1 MKYYSN
7 KQSRGNTLL
16 PLFKELGIE
25 NDIEMIEVDY
35 AKIHDAEYL
44 SINPMG
50 KVPCLVDGPA
60 VISETAAIYAYLADK
75 YDEKGLAP
83 ALHDPMRGEYL
94 KWLFFCHGPMT
105 EYMDLKHLQVPAD
118 QIDQR
123 RSALSMGNEA
133 AVFAFLKQGM
143 KQADPYL
150 TGEKFTAADLYLAYW
165 IAYAVQ
171 FKILPYLDEFRPYI
185 QRIKQR
191 ESVQGIEWLQQL
203 AP

>member
-25 NDIEMIEVDY
+25 NDIEMVEVDY

-50 KVPCLVDGPA
+50 KVPCLVDGSA
-60 VISETAAIYAYLADK
+60 IISETAAIYAYLADK
-75 YDEKGLAP
+75 YYEKGLAP
-83 ALHDPMRGEYL
+83 ALNDPMRGEYL

-105 EYMDLKHLQVPAD
+105 EYMDLKYLQVEED
-118 QIDQR
+118 QIEKC
-123 RSALSMGNEA
+123 RSALSMGNEET
-133 AVFAFLKQGM
+133 VFAFLKQGM
-143 KQADPYL
+143 KQANPYL

-171 FKILPYLDEFRPYI
+171 FKILPYLDEFDSFI
-185 QRIKQR
+185 QLVKKRN
-191 ESVQGIEWLQQL
+191 SVQDVEWLQKL
-203 AP
+203 

>member
-25 NDIEMIEVDY
+25 NDIEIVEVDY

-44 SINPMG
+44 RINPMG

-75 YDEKGLAP
+75 YHEKGLAP
-83 ALHDPMRGEYL
+83 ELNDPMRGEYL

-105 EYMDLKHLQVPAD
+105 EYMDIKYLQVPEA
-118 QIDQR
+118 QIEKC
-123 RSALSMGNEA
+123 RSALSMGNED

-143 KQADPYL
+143 KQANPYL

-171 FKILPYLDEFRPYI
+171 FKILPYLDEFDPFI
-185 QRIKQR
+185 QRVKKR
-191 ESVQGIEWLQQL
+191 DSVQGIEWLQKL
-203 AP
+203 

>member
-50 KVPCLVDGPA
+50 KVPCLVDGRA

-105 EYMDLKHLQVPAD
+105 EYMDLKYLQVPAD
-118 QIDQR
+118 QIEQR

-171 FKILPYLDEFRPYI
+171 FKILPYLDEFKPYI

-191 ESVQGIEWLQQL
+191 ESVQDIEWRQQL